1 MRALL
6 QREITEQECYIKKT
20 LTELHVPFKKSLHF
34 RVSKEYTYFSVKLK
48 KKLPPKE
55 LLKIQQAFPEGFVT
69 ISDSFIGQIT
79 KGKFV
84 EIRIPNQTSHFFH
97 LWELLSS
104 RQFALYISSRQFALY
119 KGILPITLGLD
130 DKDLYIIDLATTKHI
145 AIESDEPSY
154 LYKIQQLF
162 LHSLLTLR
170 PFQKRAKIVWIDE
183 RKQHSELLSRIEPFM
198 LTEATQVEEIL
209 TLVMEEYKKRKAEGS
224 FENHWAVF
232 VNDAYATYHKYKEMF
247 NSLEGCEAQ
256 DIHLIGTSECLD
268 KDTMTV
274 MEVMEYNSLFNSS
287 LWFDTKHYMHHER
300 TIIQLPFFTEEMKFS
315 HETILS
321 IEERIVELLKNREKK
336 TLEPMDSPQVQRILS
351 SSMYAYSLRSSDE
364 RIKLPLKDI
373 YTILPL
379 PMRKFFDEIFVRLS
393 QNIIYFVEYNSK
405 KLTELKELH
414 FDSKSGQVLING
426 ETVYTPTQD
435 GDLIPF
441 VAKSQ
446 FDFGLHTLP
455 QSAIFLDQLDMATYP
470 QLWLVSE
477 GLQRGKTC
485 KEIAPQLNPIALL
498 SEIEDILSEVEFQL
512 VSKRE
517 FKD

>member
-1 MRALL
+1 MNQQLTMRALL

-20 LTELHVPFKKSLHF
+20 LTELHVSFKKSLHF

-104 RQFALYISSRQFALY
+104 RQFALY

-130 DKDLYIIDLATTKHI
+130 NKDLYIIDLATTKHI

-170 PFQKRAKIVWIDE
+170 PFQKRARIVWIDE
-183 RKQHSELLSRIEPFM
+183 RKQHPKLLSRIEPFM
-198 LTEATQVEEIL
+198 LTESTQAETVLETIL
-209 TLVMEEYKKRKAEGS
+209 EEYEKRKAENS

-256 DIHLIGTSECLD
+256 GIHLIGTSECLD

-315 HETILS
+315 HETTLFIQ
-321 IEERIVELLKNREKK
+321 IAELLKNREKK
-336 TLEPMDSPQVQRILS
+336 ALEPMDFLQVQRILS

-364 RIKLPLKDI
+364 RIKFPLKDI
-373 YTILPL
+373 HTILPL
-379 PMRKFFDEIFVRLS
+379 RMRKFFDEIFVRLS
-393 QNIIYFVEYNSK
+393 QNITYFVGNSPK
-405 KLTELKELH
+405 KLTELTELRI
-414 FDSKSGQVLING
+414 DPESRQVYING
-426 ETVYTPTQD
+426 EAAYTPTLK

-441 VAKSQ
+441 VANSQ
-446 FDFGLHTLP
+446 FEFELHASP
-455 QSAIFLDQLDMATYP
+455 QSVMFLDHLDKATYP

-477 GLQRGKTC
+477 GLQRSETC

-498 SEIEDILSEVEFQL
+498 SEIESVLSQVEFQL

-517 FKD
+517 FKN

>member
-1 MRALL
+1 MNQQSNMRALL

-20 LTELHVPFKKSLHF
+20 LTELDIPFKKSLHF
-34 RVSKEYTYFSVKLK
+34 RVNKAYTSFSVKLK

-97 LWELLSS
+97 LRELLSS
-104 RQFALYISSRQFALY
+104 RQFVLY

-170 PFQKRAKIVWIDE
+170 PFQKRARIAWIDE
-183 RKQHSELLSRIEPFM
+183 RKQHPELLSRIDPFM
-198 LTEATQVEEIL
+198 LTESTQAETVLETIL
-209 TLVMEEYKKRKAEGS
+209 EEYEKRKAEGS

-256 DIHLIGTSECLD
+256 GIHLIGTSECLD

-287 LWFDTKHYMHHER
+287 LWFDTKHCMHHER
-300 TIIQLPFFTEEMKFS
+300 TLIQLPFFTEEMKFS

-336 TLEPMDSPQVQRILS
+336 ALEPMDFPQVQRILS
-351 SSMYAYSLRSSDE
+351 SSMYAYSLHSSDE

-393 QNIIYFVEYNSK
+393 QNITYFVGYSSK

-477 GLQRGKTC
+477 GLQRGETC

-498 SEIEDILSEVEFQL
+498 SEIEDILSKVEFQL
-512 VSKRE
+512 MSKRE
-517 FKD
+517 FKN

>member
-1 MRALL
+1 MNQQPTMRALL

-20 LTELHVPFKKSLHF
+20 LTKLGVPFKKSLHF
-34 RVSKEYTYFSVKLK
+34 RVNKAYTSFSVKLRK
-48 KKLPPKE
+48 QFSSKE
-55 LLKIQQAFPEGFVT
+55 LLKVQQAFPEEIVVL
-69 ISDSFIGQIT
+69 SDSFMEQIT

-104 RQFALYISSRQFALY
+104 RQFTHY
-119 KGILPITLGLD
+119 KGVLPIALGLD
-130 DKDLYIIDLATTKHI
+130 YKDLYIIDLATTKHI

-154 LYKIQQLF
+154 LYKVQQLF

-170 PFQKRAKIVWIDE
+170 PFQKRTRIAWIDE
-183 RKQHSELLSRIEPFM
+183 RKQHPELLSRIEPFM

-209 TLVMEEYKKRKAEGS
+209 TLVVKEYEKRKAEGS
-224 FENHWAVF
+224 FENHWVVF
-232 VNDAYATYHKYKEMF
+232 VNDAYATYHKYKEKF

-256 DIHLIGTSECLD
+256 GIHLIGSSECLD

-274 MEVMEYNSLFNSS
+274 KEVMEYNSLFNSS
-287 LWFDTKHYMHHER
+287 LWFDTKHCMHHER
-300 TIIQLPFFTEEMKFS
+300 TLIQLPFFTEEMKFS

-336 TLEPMDSPQVQRILS
+336 ALEPMDFPQVQRILS

-393 QNIIYFVEYNSK
+393 QNITYFVGYSSK

-477 GLQRGKTC
+477 GLQRGETC

-498 SEIEDILSEVEFQL
+498 SEIESVLSQVEFQL
-512 VSKRE
+512 VSK
-517 FKD
+517 KK

>member
-20 LTELHVPFKKSLHF
+20 LTELHVSFKKSLHF

-104 RQFALYISSRQFALY
+104 RQFALY

-130 DKDLYIIDLATTKHI
+130 NKDLYIIDLATTKHI

-170 PFQKRAKIVWIDE
+170 PFQKRARIVWIDE
-183 RKQHSELLSRIEPFM
+183 RKQHPKLLSRIEPFM
-198 LTEATQVEEIL
+198 LTESTQAETVLETIL
-209 TLVMEEYKKRKAEGS
+209 EEYEKRKAENS

-256 DIHLIGTSECLD
+256 GIHLIGTSECLD

-315 HETILS
+315 HETTLFIQ
-321 IEERIVELLKNREKK
+321 IAELLKNREKK
-336 TLEPMDSPQVQRILS
+336 ALEPMDFLQVQRILS

-364 RIKLPLKDI
+364 RIKFPLKDI
-373 YTILPL
+373 HTILPL
-379 PMRKFFDEIFVRLS
+379 RMRKFFDEIFVRLS
-393 QNIIYFVEYNSK
+393 QNITYFVGNSPK
-405 KLTELKELH
+405 KLTELTELRI
-414 FDSKSGQVLING
+414 DPESRQVYING
-426 ETVYTPTQD
+426 EAAYTPTLK

-441 VAKSQ
+441 VANSQ
-446 FDFGLHTLP
+446 FEFELHASP
-455 QSAIFLDQLDMATYP
+455 QSVMFLDHLDKATYP

-477 GLQRGKTC
+477 GLQRSETC

-498 SEIEDILSEVEFQL
+498 SEIESVLSQVEFQL

-517 FKD
+517 FKN

>member
-1 MRALL
+1 MNQQPTMRALL

-20 LTELHVPFKKSLHF
+20 LTELGIPFKKSLHF
-34 RVSKEYTYFSVKLK
+34 RVSKAYTSFSVELK

-84 EIRIPNQTSHFFH
+84 EIRIPNQTSLFFH
-97 LWELLSS
+97 LRELL
-104 RQFALYISSRQFALY
+104 SSRQFALY

-183 RKQHSELLSRIEPFM
+183 RKQHPELLSRIEPFM

-209 TLVMEEYKKRKAEGS
+209 TLVMEEYEKRKAENS

-256 DIHLIGTSECLD
+256 GIHLIGTSECLD

-287 LWFDTKHYMHHER
+287 LWFDTKHCMHHER

-336 TLEPMDSPQVQRILS
+336 ALEPMDFPQVQRILS
-351 SSMYAYSLRSSDE
+351 SSMYAYSLHSSDE
-364 RIKLPLKDI
+364 RIKFPLKDI
-373 YTILPL
+373 HAILPL
-379 PMRKFFDEIFVRLS
+379 RMRKFFDEIFVRLS
-393 QNIIYFVEYNSK
+393 RNIIYFVEYSSK

-477 GLQRGKTC
+477 GLQRWETC

-498 SEIEDILSEVEFQL
+498 SEIEDILSKVEFQL
-512 VSKRE
+512 VSKNE